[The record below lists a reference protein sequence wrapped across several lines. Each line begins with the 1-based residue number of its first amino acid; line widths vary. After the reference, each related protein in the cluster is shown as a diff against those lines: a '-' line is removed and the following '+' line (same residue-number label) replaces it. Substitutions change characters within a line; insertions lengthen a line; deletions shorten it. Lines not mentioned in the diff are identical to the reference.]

1 MTPALKKMNKLW
13 PSVSQLV
20 TVPHTRADYERLVHL
35 LDSLIDEVGEKE
47 KHPLATLM
55 ETLGVLIESY
65 EAAHMSEPDG
75 DPIDTLLAL
84 MTEHGLKQ
92 NQLIEI
98 GSQGVVS
105 EILNR
110 KRPLNTRQIKALSK
124 RFFVS
129 PAVFI

>member
-20 TVPHTRADYERLVHL
+20 AVPHTRADYERIVRL

-55 ETLGVLIESY
+55 ETLSVLIENY
-65 EAAHMSEPDG
+65 ESTHVSEPEG
-75 DPIDTLLAL
+75 DAIDTLLAL
-84 MTEHGLKQ
+84 MQEHGLRQ
-92 NQLIEI
+92 NQLSEI

-110 KRPLNTRQIKALSK
+110 KRMLNTRQIKVLAQ
-124 RFFVS
+124 RFHVS